1 MIDWQRVTELR
12 EEIGEEDFRE
22 VAEMFLEE
30 ADDGVSRLKAGVPED
45 SLEAEYH
52 ALKGSG
58 LNLGLSEFAKI
69 CADAEQHASAGAFE
83 NIDAS
88 VAVASYEASRTEFL
102 NGLGLKAA

>member
-30 ADDGVSRLKAGVPED
+30 VDEVVSRLKAGAPKD

-58 LNLGLSEFAKI
+58 LNLGLNDFAKI
-69 CADAEQHASAGAFE
+69 CAEAEQNASAGAFE
-83 NIDAS
+83 NIDVS
-88 VAVASYEASRTEFL
+88 VAVASYEASRATFVEE
-102 NGLGLKAA
+102 LGLEAA